1 MKAGLY
7 IVPTPIGNMDDITIR
22 AINTLKGSDLILC
35 EDTRVTKPLLQKYDI
50 IAKLSVYND
59 YSDNSVRLKILNQ
72 IKEGR
77 VISLVSD
84 AGTPLIADPGYRLID
99 FLRAEGVHVDV
110 LPGACSVISA
120 LCLSGMPTDQ
130 FMFLGFMPRKFGA
143 QESLLKEIAASKVTC
158 IFFESPKRIVETLK
172 VIKQVLGPRTCAI
185 VREISKI
192 YQEVIKG
199 SCLALVEL
207 LRNREI
213 KGEVVLLIQATHS
226 EIPDIQ
232 IINHLK
238 LLISNGLSK
247 SKSAAVIATLLNL
260 PKNKIYGLTKNI

>member
-59 YSDNSVRLKILNQ
+59 YSDNNTRLKILNR
-72 IKEGR
+72 IKEGKI
-77 VISLVSD
+77 ISLVSD
-84 AGTPLIADPGYRLID
+84 AGTPLIADPGYKLID

-130 FMFLGFMPRKFGA
+130 FMFLGFMPRKLAA
-143 QESLLKEIAASKVTC
+143 QESLLKEIAISSATC
-158 IFFESPKRIVETLK
+158 IFFENPKRIVETLNM
-172 VIKQVLGPRTCAI
+172 INQVLGTRICAI

-192 YQEVIKG
+192 YQEVLKG
-199 SCLALVEL
+199 SCLEL
-207 LRNREI
+207 MKLLKTKEI
-213 KGEVVLLIQATHS
+213 KGEVVLLLQS
-226 EIPDIQ
+226 EDSVIPDMQ

-238 LLISNGLSK
+238 LLISNGISK
-247 SKSAAVIATLLNL
+247 SKSAEIIATLLNL
-260 PKNKIYGLTKNI
+260 PKNRIYEFTKNM

>member
-1 MKAGLY
+1 MKVGLY

-59 YSDNSVRLKILNQ
+59 YSDNSARLKILNH
-72 IKEGR
+72 IKKGK

-84 AGTPLIADPGYRLID
+84 AGTPLIADPGYKLID
-99 FLRAEGVHVDV
+99 FLRVEGVYVDV

-130 FMFLGFMPRKFGA
+130 FMFLGFMPRKLAA
-143 QESLLKEIAASKVTC
+143 QESLLKEIATSSATC
-158 IFFESPKRIVETLK
+158 IFFESPKRIVETLN

-192 YQEVIKG
+192 YQEVFKG
-199 SCLALVEL
+199 NCLELMEL
-207 LRNREI
+207 LKTKKI
-213 KGEVVLLIQATHS
+213 KGEVVLLIQS
-226 EIPDIQ
+226 EDSVVPDVHV
-232 IINHLK
+232 INHLK
-238 LLISNGLSK
+238 LLITNGISK
-247 SKSAAVIATLLNL
+247 SKSAEIVATLLNL
-260 PKNKIYGLTKNI
+260 PKNRVYGLTKNM